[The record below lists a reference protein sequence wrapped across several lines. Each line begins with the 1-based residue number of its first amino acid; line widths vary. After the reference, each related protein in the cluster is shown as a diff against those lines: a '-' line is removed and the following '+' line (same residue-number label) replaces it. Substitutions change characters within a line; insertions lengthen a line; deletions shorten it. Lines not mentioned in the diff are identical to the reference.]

1 MKWLKRI
8 LFALGVMLALALV
21 LPIFISFNDYI
32 PQIESE
38 LSAKLKEQVSIK
50 NIKFTALPTPHV
62 TFDGIKCGTT
72 DDIRLA
78 KVVVT
83 PDILSLFQSSIVIKN
98 IEVDSLILTQR
109 AIGKLS
115 ELSKTGVT
123 PPLQPPTRLR
133 LEAIHFINAQLIL
146 GKMNFGPFEASVHL
160 GGNSKL
166 VEASIATLDGK
177 LKAVVK
183 PDQSN
188 YLIDASAKKWIW
200 PIGPHVLFDE
210 VNIKGIATFE
220 DIKLN
225 KIDANLYG
233 GTANGQI
240 NLRWHKGFKLNGNL
254 DIKQVEMRQ
263 IASMLSSKT
272 HVSGKLNAKPVFSA
286 SATSLEQM
294 KQNLHL
300 ETSFKVQNGV
310 LYGVD
315 IQKVATNLIKKG
327 STGGE
332 TRFDQFSGH
341 LDMMQGAYHLT
352 QLKIVSGTLAVEGNV
367 NISRKKD
374 ISGRINAQVKVAGI
388 SSNVPLNVA
397 GTIDSP
403 MLYPTGATI
412 AGAAVGT
419 AIMGPGVGTSVG
431 AKVGDWVDN
440 MFSRKKK

>member
-1 MKWLKRI
+1 M
-8 LFALGVMLALALV
+8 
-21 LPIFISFNDYI
+21 
-32 PQIESE
+32 
-38 LSAKLKEQVSIK
+38 
-50 NIKFTALPTPHV
+50 
-62 TFDGIKCGTT
+62 C
-72 DDIRLA
+72 IR
-78 KVVVT
+78 
-83 PDILSLFQSSIVIKN
+83 D
-98 IEVDSLILTQR
+98 R
-109 AIGKLS
+109 
-115 ELSKTGVT
+115 
-123 PPLQPPTRLR
+123 
-133 LEAIHFINAQLIL
+133 
-146 GKMNFGPFEASVHL
+146 
-160 GGNSKL
+160 
-166 VEASIATLDGK
+166 
-177 LKAVVK
+177 VK

-388 SSNVPLNVA
+388 SLSL
-397 GTIDSP
+397 IH
-403 MLYPTGATI
+403 I
-412 AGAAVGT
+412 
-419 AIMGPGVGTSVG
+419 
-431 AKVGDWVDN
+431 
-440 MFSRKKK
+440 